1 MKKFKIRLIADDEVK
16 ELIAVANNLSEIQK
30 LLKNRYNLD
39 NYTAITIFT
48 KAAARFVRLLYF

>member
-30 LLKNRYNLD
+30 LLKSRYQLD
-39 NYTAITIFT
+39 NYNAITI
-48 KAAARFVRLLYF
+48 KPE

>member
-30 LLKNRYNLD
+30 LLRNRYQLD
-39 NYTAITIFT
+39 NYSAITIKPQKVHRIFT
-48 KAAARFVRLLYF
+48 KAAA